1 MIALFMLIAVIFA
14 VLVFRLAV
22 GMDWHWG
29 FAACLAAVP
38 LGATFFMGA
47 FGLIGSAMFV
57 AAMYKASAAM

>member
-1 MIALFMLIAVIFA
+1 MFFLFMFIAIVFA
-14 VLVFRLAV
+14 VLVFRLAA
-22 GMDWHWG
+22 GMSWHWA
-29 FAACLAAVP
+29 FAAFLAAVP